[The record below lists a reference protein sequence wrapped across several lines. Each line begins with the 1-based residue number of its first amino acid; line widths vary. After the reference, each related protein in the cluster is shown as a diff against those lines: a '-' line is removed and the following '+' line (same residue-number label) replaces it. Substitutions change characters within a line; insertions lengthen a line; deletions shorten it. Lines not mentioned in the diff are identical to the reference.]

1 MLMCRLDNKD
11 LITVGAL
18 RSTSAHIVVHSVLL
32 FQSVIDQITQT
43 NYYRVNMEQ
52 TPNKVHY

>member
-1 MLMCRLDNKD
+1 MCRLNNKG

-32 FQSVIDQITQT
+32 FQSVMVQITLT
-43 NYYRVNMEQ
+43 NYYRVNME
-52 TPNKVHY
+52 PH